1 MVELQKK
8 KVTPLMLL
16 NGKISLYIFTVHSE
30 CPLLVVIYFC
40 IPVFWIIGC
49 NEISDSG
56 LWTGN
61 VPKLETLIILDCINI
76 ADETIAAICQMLPV
90 LRKLQI
96 QVIFFAKLFIN

>member
-1 MVELQKK
+1 MKCSD
-8 KVTPLMLL
+8 
-16 NGKISLYIFTVHSE
+16 SLKFCNNFNIK
-30 CPLLVVIYFC
+30 VIYFC
-40 IPVFWIIGC
+40 IPVFWITGC

-96 QVIFFAKLFIN
+96 QVIFFWKMIY